1 MIYIYMTIINMIYI
15 TIIYNIYLYSHYIYV
30 YTISIPYKEIIY
42 IIYTNNINIQNR
54 IYNKNRYK

>member
-1 MIYIYMTIINMIYI
+1 MTIINMIYI